1 MSSDWHAVTSFP
13 LKQNLSPLLSQLKKR
28 GFTCH
33 VTEEKGRQQLWIG
46 EKCRV
51 VEATQL
57 SSQWNSKGR
66 ELDRQP
72 NSRTDQQDRGEL
84 FIFYLLRYS
93 PVNITIILMGL
104 LGALLVHFD
113 TNMLSY
119 AHFLLFQPLAN
130 GALQPFS
137 VTLESGQ
144 YWRLLTPIFLHFG
157 TFHILFNGAILWS
170 MGTRIERAKSSFHYL
185 LLVVVVG
192 TVSNIAQYLA
202 QPNAIFGGLSGVVY
216 GVIGY
221 IAVYQTFITHPLLQ
235 FSRSIIVFFIV
246 WLLLGF
252 TGVIDLLIPGKVA
265 NASHLSGLIAG
276 AVIGYLVALR
286 DKYRLTDL
294 N

>member
-1 MSSDWHAVTSFP
+1 MSLNWHSVTSFP
-13 LKQNLSPLLSQLKKR
+13 LEKNLSSLLLQLKKR
-28 GFTCH
+28 GFTYH
-33 VTEEKGRQQLWIG
+33 VTEEKGQQQLWVG
-46 EKCRV
+46 EKDRV
-51 VEATQL
+51 AEAAQL
-57 SSQWNSKGR
+57 SSQWNSEGLQ
-66 ELDRQP
+66 LDMRP
-72 NSRTDQQDRGEL
+72 NSQSDQQDRGEL
-84 FIFYLLRYS
+84 FILYLFRYS

-113 TNMLSY
+113 THMLSY
-119 AHFLLFQPLAN
+119 VHFFLFQPVVD
-130 GALQPFS
+130 GVLQPFS
-137 VTLESGQ
+137 VILESSQ
-144 YWRLLTPIFLHFG
+144 YWRLLTPIFLHFS

-170 MGTRIERAKSSFHYL
+170 MGIRIERAKSSFHYL

-192 TVSNIAQYLA
+192 VVSNVAQYLA

-235 FSRSIIVFFIV
+235 FSRSMIVFFIV

-252 TGVIDLLIPGKVA
+252 TGAVDLLIPGKVA

-276 AVIGYLVALR
+276 VVIGYLVVLR
-286 DKYRLTDL
+286 DKYRSHDL